1 MAHATQPLNPTN
13 MNIQAT
19 FNPLSKLFTD
29 LEPKPMLS
37 KQRTRPQVCINEI
50 ANQLTADLGIG
61 MWLILPESGKVTICP
76 VARELFGQAMEGLY
90 TVNGLIR
97 SLLSEDARKLVRG
110 LKEACRNK
118 GHIQMDLRLKTL
130 LRGEVNWLRVTG
142 KFVDAAESGNEVQIR
157 GTVVDIT
164 EEKNLQLKREDYVHL
179 LNHEL
184 KSPLTTMI
192 LYIQAAKKRVHLQEL
207 NDTVEMLTKAEHQV
221 GSMTRM
227 IDNFLGDSMLSNS
240 RMPILPQ
247 RFDMLQLLQEVA
259 LEMENQYPA
268 RHFELGFSSAA
279 VVCADRDKIAQVL
292 VNYLGNAVKYSSG
305 DSPILI
311 NCSCKADELQVSVTD
326 SGAGISE
333 QDQEKV
339 FDRFYRTHTTGA
351 KGFGLGLYLVKEI
364 ISSHGG
370 QVWVNSTLGKGSI
383 FHFSLPQ

>member
-1 MAHATQPLNPTN
+1 

-19 FNPLSKLFTD
+19 FNPLSNLFIA
-29 LEPKPMLS
+29 LEPQPVLTR
-37 KQRTRPQVCINEI
+37 QRTRHQVCINEI

-61 MWLILPESGKVTICP
+61 MWLILPESGKITICP
-76 VARELFGQAMEGLY
+76 VAKELFGQALEELY
-90 TVNGLIR
+90 TINGLIR
-97 SLLSEDARKLVRG
+97 SLMTEDARKLVRG
-110 LKEACRNK
+110 LREACRNK
-118 GHIQMDLRLKTL
+118 GHIKMDLRLKTL
-130 LRGEVNWLRVTG
+130 LRGEVNWLRVSG

-164 EEKNLQLKREDYVHL
+164 EERNSQIKREDYVHL

-192 LYIQAAKKRVHLQEL
+192 LYIQAAKKRVRFQEL
-207 NDTVEMLTKAEHQV
+207 NDTMEMLTKAEHQV

-259 LEMENQYPA
+259 LEMGNQYPG
-268 RHFELGFSSAA
+268 RHFELAFSSVA

-292 VNYLGNAVKYSSG
+292 VNYLGNAAKYSSG
-305 DSPILI
+305 ESPIRI
-311 NCSCKADELQVSVTD
+311 NCSCKADEFQVSVTD
-326 SGAGISE
+326 HGAGISE
-333 QDQEKV
+333 QDQKKV
-339 FDRFYRTHTTGA
+339 FDRFYRTHTTSA

-383 FHFSLPQ
+383 FYFSLPQ